1 MDIQLKILQFLQSIR
16 SPLLSG
22 LFLIFTISTEVPI
35 IIGFTA
41 IMYWC
46 VNKRYGQ
53 RILFALV
60 GNITVNTGIKE
71 FVKAPRPIGTP
82 GLESLRTSTATGY
95 SFPSGH
101 TQTGTTFWV
110 SLMYL
115 FKKSWLYALGTIM
128 ILGIGISR
136 LYLAVHW
143 PIDVICGWIFG
154 LIFTIVLL
162 KIFDS
167 VDYTKKYYQL
177 LLLLI
182 PFAVVTFLLN
192 SIEYTKMFGLL
203 TGFIFGYIVEDKYVK
218 FDTGNESKKI
228 YFGSKKR
235 KFENKS
241 RLTINI
247 YRLVCGLITLG
258 LIYVGLKYAKEF
270 LIVSEVMANT
280 EIINMMMDYFRY
292 VIVVFYAVAGAPA
305 LFKKLCLN

>member
-46 VNKRYGQ
+46 INKKYGQ
-53 RILFALV
+53 RILFALA
-60 GNITVNTGIKE
+60 GNITINTGIKE

-101 TQTGTTFWV
+101 TQTGTTFWI
-110 SLMYL
+110 SLMYV
-115 FKKSWLYALGTIM
+115 FKKSWFYALGIIM

-154 LIFTIVLL
+154 LIFTIMLL

-167 VDYTKKYYQL
+167 VDNTKRYYQL

-182 PFAVVTFLLN
+182 PFAIVVFLLN
-192 SIEYTKMFGLL
+192 SIEYIKMFGLF
-203 TGFIFGYIVEDKYVK
+203 TGFILGYIVEDKYVK
-218 FDTGNESKKI
+218 FDTENESKKI

-235 KFENKS
+235 RFENKS

-247 YRLVCGLITLG
+247 YRLVSGLITLG
-258 LIYVGLKYAKEF
+258 LIYVGLKYVKE
-270 LIVSEVMANT
+270 LIIVSEVMVNR
-280 EIINMMMDYFRY
+280 EGINMVIDYLRY

-305 LFKKLCLN
+305 LFKKLDLN